1 MKTIENISSGEVY
14 EGEELEFFVDDDTY
28 IGEVYLDGELI
39 YQSLDV
45 MNDNQLEHAF
55 RQEYKLLKEADD
67 IFSDFTN

>member
-1 MKTIENISSGEVY
+1 MA
-14 EGEELEFFVDDDTY
+14 ELKANKVSQKNYDVLVLGADSVID
-28 IGEVYLDGELI
+28 LDGELI

>member
-1 MKTIENISSGEVY
+1 MITIENISTGDVH
-14 EGEELEFFVDDDTY
+14 EGDEIEFFVDDDTD

-39 YQSLDV
+39 FQSLDV

>member
-1 MKTIENISSGEVY
+1 MIKIENISTGDVH
-14 EGEELEFFVDDDTY
+14 EGDEIEFFVDDDTY